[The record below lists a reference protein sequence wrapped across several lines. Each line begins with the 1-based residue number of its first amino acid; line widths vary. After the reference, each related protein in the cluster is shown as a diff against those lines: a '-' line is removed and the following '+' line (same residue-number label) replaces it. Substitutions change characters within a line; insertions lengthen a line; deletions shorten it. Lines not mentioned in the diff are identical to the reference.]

1 MTIWMW
7 AEFAGLIVLVIVMS
21 YAGARFDIYCMQRQ
35 ARKQAEQQ
43 RLLNILR
50 RAE

>member
-7 AEFAGLIVLVIVMS
+7 AEFATLIAVVVAVS

-35 ARKQAEQQ
+35 ARKQAERQ
-43 RLLNILR
+43 RLLDVLR